1 MGQIITSLINFFLEV
16 KKSNKVYKSHKDN
29 NRIFSAI
36 KLFLLGVT
44 IFISFESITTVYV
57 TKAENIKL
65 KEEVKYLSALKVE
78 NESLKLKNELLSNTL
93 SSFIGSTHVDQINRQ
108 SQKDKKAN
116 SK

>member
-16 KKSNKVYKSHKDN
+16 KKSNKVYKSRKDS

-44 IFISFESITTVYV
+44 FFISFESITTVYI

-65 KEEVKYLSALKVE
+65 KEEVKYLSALKIE
-78 NESLKLKNELLSNTL
+78 NESLKLKNELLSDAL
-93 SSFIGSTHVDQINRQ
+93 SSFIGSAYVDQINRQ
-108 SQKDKKAN
+108 SKKDKKAN
-116 SK
+116 TK